1 MIDYYALL
9 NIDYTASKKDIKK
22 AYKREA
28 FKWHPDKN
36 KSDEANRKMQLIN
49 EAYLILKDNDAK
61 LRYDKEYQRFTHFR
75 EEQSSQEYN
84 INDDILNDW
93 IKKAKVHTPIL

>member
-61 LRYDKEYQRFTHFR
+61 LRYDKEHPNPLKTKI
-75 EEQSSQEYN
+75 QELSN
-84 INDDILNDW
+84 RVI
-93 IKKAKVHTPIL
+93 